1 MIDLLQGVRLFRHFT
16 PEQTARIAR
25 KAREI
30 NLAAGEILFMH
41 GAPAD
46 CFFYLVKGQLK
57 LYRVSPDGHEKI
69 VEVLEAGCTF
79 AETRVF
85 LERPHYHVSCAAL
98 LDSEIIG
105 IDAKNFVAVL
115 RDSVDTCLMLL
126 GEFSQ
131 RLDGLVNEIDRL
143 SLQDAASRVAEYL
156 YRRLPRDADQ
166 FVLKVPKGVLASRL
180 SVRAETLSRIL
191 RHLAEGGTLSIDGR
205 GVVTVQDREK
215 LRQLAG
221 GYGIDAERGQPLL
234 PHRG

>member
-1 MIDLLQGVRLFRHFT
+1 MIELLQGVRLFQHFT
-16 PEQTARIAR
+16 SEQMGRIGR
-25 KAREI
+25 KMREI
-30 NLAAGEILFMH
+30 RLAAGDILFMH

-57 LYRVSPDGHEKI
+57 LYRVSPDGQEKI
-69 VEVLEAGCTF
+69 VEILEAGCTF

-85 LERPHYHVSCAAL
+85 LHRPHYHVSCAAL
-98 LDSEIIG
+98 VDSVVIG

-126 GEFSQ
+126 GELSQ

-156 YRRLPRDADQ
+156 YRRLPQDTDQ
-166 FVLKVPKGVLASRL
+166 FVLKVAKGVLASRL

-191 RHLAEGGTLSIDGR
+191 KHLAEGGVLSIDGR

-221 GYGIDAERGQPLL
+221 GHGIAAEMGRPFL